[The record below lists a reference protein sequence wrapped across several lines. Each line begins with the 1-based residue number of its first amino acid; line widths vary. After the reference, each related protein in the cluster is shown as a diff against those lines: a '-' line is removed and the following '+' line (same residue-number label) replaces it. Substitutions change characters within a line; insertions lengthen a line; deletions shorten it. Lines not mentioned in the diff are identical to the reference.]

1 MLTNMFGKYV
11 RLASPD
17 GPDFC
22 SKVRVRWSA
31 SVKTEKKLKGRFIS
45 VIHLQVIEI
54 GIFKTWG
61 NLKGYAPTKSNLAL
75 LWQWLGLAAWKPLKS
90 GSHVSWRGL
99 CVLFR
104 ICYFRYWKLV
114 AGFSEY
120 FICHATASRMDLRIE

>member
-11 RLASPD
+11 WLASPD

-54 GIFKTWG
+54 GIFLT
-61 NLKGYAPTKSNLAL
+61 
-75 LWQWLGLAAWKPLKS
+75 
-90 GSHVSWRGL
+90 
-99 CVLFR
+99 
-104 ICYFRYWKLV
+104 
-114 AGFSEY
+114 
-120 FICHATASRMDLRIE
+120 